1 MSVNHA
7 HWLRAFFVDQQTI
20 LYRAESNLLTFNQPK
35 TKLEGFE
42 LTRDWRQYPA
52 STERLICFLL
62 QLSFSLHS
70 SPLRSFIDVV

>member
-7 HWLRAFFVDQQTI
+7 HWLRALFVDQQTI
-20 LYRAESNLLTFNQPK
+20 LYRAEYNLITFNQPK
-35 TKLEGFE
+35 TKFEGFE

-52 STERLICFLL
+52 STERFDMFSLL
-62 QLSFSLHS
+62 LSFRLHS